1 MGVANYHL
9 TTQSCRIPSIMTRP
23 RVSKTSEILQRMQQ
37 KMSETKL
44 AMPVPSSRRPCNK
57 LTLTRQGYHSKTE
70 IRAGKTLKQLV
81 LLAVR
86 SFPEKEATFNQV
98 KAILKK
104 DPPNVL
110 VSNYVLKTV
119 LQELRN
125 KNFLTYNTAKFK
137 CTGKYLSSKKPK
149 KNLTKNQ
156 RKTRG
161 KQARNLRKS
170 LVTQA
175 DRMSKQRKAVL
186 NRVVMKAMR
195 NLKRDAEKSGGRV
208 GFMFMTI
215 KARITSMTKKTL
227 RNVILV
233 EALQRLRQRG
243 VLVLKKA
250 RNYICRNKKPKKAAP
265 TAASKKVKKS
275 KKRISKKK
283 PKRQSKRSKS
293 TKSAKKMATRK
304 RKLSTLIDNS
314 SNDIALSPSASAVE
328 QTSRRV
334 FISPEI
340 SRLSQTLSKRSIS
353 SSNGSVSKN
362 ANQRQPTLTQSQ
374 AEMMIRE
381 SIVTSIKE
389 MKDQVKDMIKN
400 DTFENQNYYRSTG

>member
-9 TTQSCRIPSIMTRP
+9 TTRSCQIPSIMTRP

-37 KMSETKL
+37 KMSGAKL

-57 LTLTRQGYHSKTE
+57 LTLTRRGYHSKTE

-98 KAILKK
+98 KAILKR

-137 CTGKYLSSKKPK
+137 CTGKYLKSQKPK
-149 KNLTKNQ
+149 KNLTKKQ
-156 RKTRG
+156 RKTR
-161 KQARNLRKS
+161 
-170 LVTQA
+170 VTQA

-186 NRVVMKAMR
+186 DRVVMKAMR

-208 GFMFMTI
+208 GFMFMSI
-215 KARITSMTKKTL
+215 KARITSMTGKTL
-227 RNVILV
+227 RNVVLV

-243 VLVLKKA
+243 VIVLKKA
-250 RNYICRNKKPKKAAP
+250 RNYICRNKKPKKAVP
-265 TAASKKVKKS
+265 TTASKKVKKS

-283 PKRQSKRSKS
+283 PKRQNKRSKS
-293 TKSAKKMATRK
+293 
-304 RKLSTLIDNS
+304 
-314 SNDIALSPSASAVE
+314 
-328 QTSRRV
+328 
-334 FISPEI
+334 
-340 SRLSQTLSKRSIS
+340 
-353 SSNGSVSKN
+353 
-362 ANQRQPTLTQSQ
+362 
-374 AEMMIRE
+374 
-381 SIVTSIKE
+381 
-389 MKDQVKDMIKN
+389 
-400 DTFENQNYYRSTG
+400 

>member
-9 TTQSCRIPSIMTRP
+9 TTRSCQIPSIMTRP

-37 KMSETKL
+37 KMSEAKL

-57 LTLTRQGYHSKTE
+57 LTLTRRGYHSKTE

-98 KAILKK
+98 KAILKR

-137 CTGKYLSSKKPK
+137 CTGKYLKSQKPK
-149 KNLTKNQ
+149 KNLTKKQ

-186 NRVVMKAMR
+186 DRVVMKAMR

-208 GFMFMTI
+208 GFMFMSI
-215 KARITSMTKKTL
+215 KARITSMTGKTL
-227 RNVILV
+227 RNVVLV

-243 VLVLKKA
+243 VIVLKKA

-265 TAASKKVKKS
+265 TTASKKVKKS
-275 KKRISKKK
+275 KKRISKKR
-283 PKRQSKRSKS
+283 PKQNRN
-293 TKSAKKMATRK
+293 
-304 RKLSTLIDNS
+304 LSTLIDNS
-314 SNDIALSPSASAVE
+314 NEDRAVLSPSASAFE
-328 QTSRRV
+328 Q
-334 FISPEI
+334 
-340 SRLSQTLSKRSIS
+340 
-353 SSNGSVSKN
+353 
-362 ANQRQPTLTQSQ
+362 
-374 AEMMIRE
+374 
-381 SIVTSIKE
+381 
-389 MKDQVKDMIKN
+389 
-400 DTFENQNYYRSTG
+400 

>member
-1 MGVANYHL
+1 
-9 TTQSCRIPSIMTRP
+9 
-23 RVSKTSEILQRMQQ
+23 
-37 KMSETKL
+37 
-44 AMPVPSSRRPCNK
+44 
-57 LTLTRQGYHSKTE
+57 
-70 IRAGKTLKQLV
+70 
-81 LLAVR
+81 
-86 SFPEKEATFNQV
+86 
-98 KAILKK
+98 
-104 DPPNVL
+104 
-110 VSNYVLKTV
+110 
-119 LQELRN
+119 
-125 KNFLTYNTAKFK
+125 
-137 CTGKYLSSKKPK
+137 
-149 KNLTKNQ
+149 
-156 RKTRG
+156 
-161 KQARNLRKS
+161 
-170 LVTQA
+170 
-175 DRMSKQRKAVL
+175 MSKQRKAVL
-186 NRVVMKAMR
+186 DRVVMKAMR

-215 KARITSMTKKTL
+215 KARITSMTGKTL
-227 RNVILV
+227 RNVVLV

-265 TAASKKVKKS
+265 TTASKKVKN
-275 KKRISKKK
+275 RISKKK

-340 SRLSQTLSKRSIS
+340 SRLSQTLSKRSNS
-353 SSNGSVSKN
+353 SSNGSASKHASVSSL
-362 ANQRQPTLTQSQ
+362 ARAHSSHSQPTLTQSQ

-389 MKDQVKDMIKN
+389 MKEQVKDMVKN
-400 DTFENQNYYRSTG
+400 DTFGNQNYYRSTG